1 MVFAFSLPNLFLFIN
16 LILFILLAVKTKQKT
31 HKIITVYLLVIV
43 GVQFYSAWVAFN
55 GNYNLHI
62 SHYYFVFQ
70 LLLLGYFYH
79 TISVNNLQ
87 RKIIKYSILVCLLIL
102 GIQYANTSQNRAV
115 NDPMTDPMHS
125 VTTDR
130 LQETQTSKDHLDDNA
145 TINRRNE
152 NTETVERMDRR
163 DDIHNTTQDNKV
175 QATAAAN
182 TRRTLYSHLSMSQ
195 DQIKQMESFQ
205 RDYNNQ
211 MSENTL
217 SESQMDTEMRM
228 DKNLKEI
235 LSEDQYRKYEAWKR
249 ENPNTRF

>member
-1 MVFAFSLPNLFLFIN
+1 MKNHVIPLASMVLCSL
-16 LILFILLAVKTKQKT
+16 
-31 HKIITVYLLVIV
+31 LLVSC
-43 GVQFYSAWVAFN
+43 GSSADRSRTQGDTMN
-55 GNYNLHI
+55 TTSNR
-62 SHYYFVFQ
+62 
-70 LLLLGYFYH
+70 
-79 TISVNNLQ
+79 VNTSTTPNRVNTTTTRTPNRVNTTTLPDS
-87 RKIIKYSILVCLLIL
+87 RRNNTASDPTNNTATSNRVVN
-102 GIQYANTSQNRAV
+102 NTSQNRV
-115 NDPMTDPMHS
+115 TNDPMTDPMHA

-130 LQETQTSKDHLDDNA
+130 LQETHTSKDHLDDNA

-152 NTETVERMDRR
+152 NTETVERMERR
-163 DDIHNTTQDNKV
+163 DDIHNATQDNKV

-228 DKNLKEI
+228 DKNLKDI